1 MSDTLVES
9 SAESAFLDLHKK
21 LLTQGR
27 PALAELQEA
36 ALNRFESLGFP
47 YSKHEMFT
55 FVNTKGLVATSF
67 SLSDGSAQVS
77 EDFVAGH
84 IYPECED
91 QCLVFVDGVFDRG
104 LSRFEGVSANL
115 VSLSEADQELKDYF
129 SENYMLKSSIKMVK
143 RTELSLNNKLSMALQ
158 YFIFTN
164 DQNMKNNFGYF
175 GRNKTKVFF
184 NYLNN
189 EIKVKKR
196 KILLLPGDGIGP
208 EVVAE
213 VKKIIEWFNKKKSL
227 DFETEEDLVGG
238 ASYEKHKKPITDEVF
253 YKALESETV
262 ILGAVGGP
270 KWDNLEFSKRP
281 ERGLL
286 KLRKELKLFAN
297 LRPAICFD
305 QLIDASSLKPEIVS
319 GLDIMIVRELTGGI
333 YFGEPRGIKP
343 IENGERKGIN
353 THTYT
358 SSEIIRVAKV
368 AFELAQKR
376 NKKVT
381 SCDKSNVME
390 AGILWREEVQK
401 VKDEEYPDVELSHML
416 ADNCAM
422 QLLRNPKQF
431 DVIVTDNLFGDI
443 LSDEAAMLTG
453 SIGLLPSASLG
464 AKDKNGKIRS
474 MYEPVHGS
482 APDIAGTGKA
492 NPIATILSFSMAL
505 RYTLDLDK
513 EADNLDQAVQ
523 KVLDDGLRTK
533 DILSKGRKEVS
544 TSQMG
549 DAIISKLK

>member
-1 MSDTLVES
+1 M
-9 SAESAFLDLHKK
+9 
-21 LLTQGR
+21 
-27 PALAELQEA
+27 
-36 ALNRFESLGFP
+36 
-47 YSKHEMFT
+47 
-55 FVNTKGLVATSF
+55 
-67 SLSDGSAQVS
+67 
-77 EDFVAGH
+77 
-84 IYPECED
+84 
-91 QCLVFVDGVFDRG
+91 
-104 LSRFEGVSANL
+104 
-115 VSLSEADQELKDYF
+115 
-129 SENYMLKSSIKMVK
+129 IK
-143 RTELSLNNKLSMALQ
+143 A
-158 YFIFTN
+158 
-164 DQNMKNNFGYF
+164 KN
-175 GRNKTKVFF
+175 
-184 NYLNN
+184 
-189 EIKVKKR
+189 R
-196 KILLLPGDGIGP
+196 KILLLPGDGVGP
-208 EVVAE
+208 EVINE
-213 VKKIIEWFNKKKSL
+213 VKKIIEWFNKNKSL
-227 DFETEEDLVGG
+227 DFETEEGLVGG

-253 YKALESETV
+253 YKALESEAV
-262 ILGAVGGP
+262 MLGAVGGP
-270 KWDNLEFSKRP
+270 KWDDLEFSKRP
-281 ERGLL
+281 ERALL

-297 LRPAICFD
+297 LRPAICFK
-305 QLIDASSLKPEIVS
+305 QLVEASSLKPEIVS

-368 AFELAQKR
+368 AFELATKR

-401 VKDEEYPDVELSHML
+401 IKDENYPKVELNHML

-453 SIGLLPSASLG
+453 SLGLLPSASLG
-464 AKDKNGKIRS
+464 AKDKNGNMRS

-482 APDIAGTGKA
+482 APDITGTGKA
-492 NPIATILSFSMAL
+492 NPIASILSFSMAL
-505 RYTLDLDK
+505 RYSLDLEK
-513 EADNLDQAVQ
+513 EANDLDQAVQ

-533 DILSKGRKEVS
+533 DILSQGKKEVS